1 MREIKR
7 KCLGSLL
14 RLLVMLTIAV
24 LIKTSHIVIKLGAN
38 EREINREKNIYKSG
52 YEGRSKT
59 GWWPKGVVRSKGV
72 LVKME
77 LWIDVCEKSKE

>member
-1 MREIKR
+1 
-7 KCLGSLL
+7 
-14 RLLVMLTIAV
+14 MLTIAV

-59 GWWPKGVVRSKGV
+59 G
-72 LVKME
+72 
-77 LWIDVCEKSKE
+77 